1 MIPSRVHGVLDY
13 TTGVLLI
20 LAPRLFGF
28 AEGAAS
34 QVLVLLG
41 VATIFYSLLTRYEL
55 GLLHV
60 LPLRAHL
67 RLDLIAGVF
76 VAISPWLFGFADVI
90 WQPHVVVGLFG
101 VGASLL
107 TRRTSAVA
115 ESPSHPR
122 PRAPAR

>member
-20 LAPRLFGF
+20 LAPRLFGL

-90 WQPHVVVGLFG
+90 WQPHVFVGLFG
-101 VGASLL
+101 VGSSLL
-107 TRRTSAVA
+107 TRGSAVA
-115 ESPSHPR
+115 ESSSHQR
-122 PRAPAR
+122 PKASAR